1 MSICGGNFFFNEK
14 KQKILYLR
22 YLMAIKA
29 FHRIGLA
36 KESRGSS
43 LMKSCNTDKA
53 VNHLRED

>member
-1 MSICGGNFFFNEK
+1 MRRNK
-14 KQKILYLR
+14 KILYLR

-43 LMKSCNTDKA
+43 LMKSCNTDKV
-53 VNHLRED
+53 VNCLRED